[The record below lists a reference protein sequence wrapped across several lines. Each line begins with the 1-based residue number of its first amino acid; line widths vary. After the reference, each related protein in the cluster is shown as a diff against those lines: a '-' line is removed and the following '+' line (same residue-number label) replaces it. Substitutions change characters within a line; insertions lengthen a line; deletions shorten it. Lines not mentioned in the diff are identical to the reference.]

1 MMIQKISRK
10 RKYQSR
16 NIFYGILAAI
26 VCLASCKS
34 RQYEAP
40 RVSPFKGGTL
50 PAPPGMVYVPS
61 GTIYYK
67 SSLDSSDVGKNISLS
82 AFFIDKTEVTNKQ
95 YREFVNWVADSI
107 AITDYLNDDQY
118 YLTNTGTDNS
128 FNASTER
135 FIDWKK
141 VKKQSPLWK
150 SNDPSIQER
159 LAPMFTMEGTRKVLN
174 PEVLKYR
181 FSFLKANSEQ
191 KEYVI
196 LNVPV
201 MPVEDIWSKDFPN
214 AQLVSMDANYFT
226 HEAFDYHPV
235 VGVTWKQARAYTDW
249 RGKEVMSS
257 MMKNSYLSGFQLTFS
272 LPTEAQWQYA
282 AEGKLD
288 PRDTVARTRL
298 TIGDKKSNKKK
309 LAVNFKQGEGT
320 YSRDGATFTV
330 PVKAYTA
337 NAFGIYNMAG
347 NVSEW
352 TLDAYSP
359 SASEFVNDLNPV
371 LLYDAE
377 DDESDALKRKVVR
390 GGSWKDNGELLNSE
404 TRSYELQNEP
414 HSYVGFRC
422 VMSAFEMTTDQSKT
436 RAYN

>member
-1 MMIQKISRK
+1 MIIERISTTRK
-10 RKYQSR
+10 FSSKAFVFSL
-16 NIFYGILAAI
+16 FAILVI
-26 VCLASCKS
+26 VSGCKS
-34 RQYEAP
+34 RSYEAP
-40 RVSPFKGGTL
+40 KVSPFRGGTL
-50 PAPPGMVYVPS
+50 PPPPGMVYVPS
-61 GTIYYK
+61 GTIIYK

-82 AFFIDKTEVTNKQ
+82 AFFIDETEVTNKQ
-95 YREFVNWVADSI
+95 YRDFVNWVADSI
-107 AITDYLNDDQY
+107 AIADYLNDDQY
-118 YLTNTGTDNS
+118 YLPAGGSDNS
-128 FNASTER
+128 FAASER
-135 FIDWKK
+135 YIDWQK
-141 VKKQSPLWK
+141 VRKVSPLWK
-150 SNDPSIQER
+150 SNDPAIQER
-159 LAPMFTMEGTRKVLN
+159 LAPMFTMEGTRRVLN
-174 PEVLKYR
+174 RDILKYR
-181 FSFLKANSEQ
+181 FSFRKANSEQ
-191 KEYVI
+191 KEFVV

-214 AQLVSMDANYFT
+214 AQMSSMDANYFT

-249 RGKEVMSS
+249 RGKEIMST

-288 PRDTVARTRL
+288 PNDPVTRTRL
-298 TIGDKKSNKKK
+298 TIGNENSDKKR
-309 LAVNFKQGEGT
+309 LAVNFKQGEGM
-320 YSRDGATFTV
+320 YSRDGSTFTV
-330 PVKAYTA
+330 PVKGYTP

-347 NVSEW
+347 NVAEW

-359 SASEFVNDLNPV
+359 SSSVFVNDLNPV

-404 TRSYELQNEP
+404 TRSYELQDEP

-422 VMSAFEMTTDQSKT
+422 VMSAFEMTTNQSRT
-436 RAYN
+436 RSYN

>member
-1 MMIQKISRK
+1 MIGKKSANKGQQARVIAFSLWAVM
-10 RKYQSR
+10 
-16 NIFYGILAAI
+16 II
-26 VCLASCKS
+26 LASCKS
-34 RQYEAP
+34 NRLHEAP
-40 RVSPFKGGTL
+40 KTSPFKGGTL

-61 GTIYYK
+61 GTIFYK
-67 SSLDSSDVGKNISLS
+67 SSLDSGDVGKNVSLS

-107 AITDYLNDDQY
+107 AITDYLQDDQY
-118 YLTNTGTDNS
+118 FLPIGEGEDGFS
-128 FNASTER
+128 VSTER

-141 VKKQSPLWK
+141 VKKASPLWK

-159 LAPMFTMEGTRKVLN
+159 LAPMFIQEGTRMVLN
-174 PEVLKYR
+174 RDVLKYR
-181 FSFLKANSEQ
+181 FSFLKSNGET
-191 KEYVI
+191 KEHIVV
-196 LNVPV
+196 NVPV

-214 AQLVSMDANYFT
+214 AQLISMDANYFT

-235 VGVTWKQARAYTDW
+235 VGVTWKQARAFTDW
-249 RGKEVMSS
+249 RGKEIMSTI
-257 MMKNSYLSGFQLTFS
+257 MKNSYLSGFQLTFS

-288 PRDTVARTRL
+288 PRDSISGTRL
-298 TIGDKKSNKKK
+298 TIGNNDSQQ
-309 LAVNFKQGEGT
+309 LAVNFKQGEGM
-320 YSRDGATFTV
+320 YSRDGATFTL
-330 PVKAYTA
+330 PVKSYSA

-347 NVSEW
+347 NVAEW

-371 LLYDAE
+371 LLYDANDE
-377 DDESDALKRKVVR
+377 ESDALKRKVVR

-404 TRSYELQNEP
+404 TRNYELQDAP

-422 VMSAFEMTTDQSKT
+422 VMSAFEMTTNQSRT
-436 RAYN
+436 RSYK